1 MIGAPWY
8 KWCCAFL
15 PGRCHGNGR
24 TPGWTAASGAEN
36 HQQNDCDQDQARGP
50 DRRAQTRGP
59 VAGLRGRVIGAGR
72 PCLAPFCRE
81 FVGHGWRR
89 TAPRETEAR
98 TPSIV
103 SMAAGPV
110 C

>member
-1 MIGAPWY
+1 MRGIACNFP
-8 KWCCAFL
+8 
-15 PGRCHGNGR
+15 PTRR
-24 TPGWTAASGAEN
+24 AAYAISMSHDQRPLVSGAEY
-36 HQQNDCDQDQARGP
+36 HQQNDRDQDQARGP

-59 VAGLRGRVIGAGR
+59 VAGARGRVIGAGG
-72 PCLAPFCRE
+72 PCLVPVCRE

-98 TPSIV
+98 TPTIASRT
-103 SMAAGPV
+103 AGPV